1 MAVDF
6 SRTTRALATDRYRL
20 VLLGLAVAMALLLA
34 WSIWFFR
41 AEVRFVETSRTAE
54 VIGDGAIRAEFDA
67 DRAGRIDFGQSARFL
82 PDADKAPVPVSVT
95 EVQRHGTSVELVLVI
110 DSHHDPG
117 LLLEPGETGRV
128 LIETE
133 RLSPAQLVMQLAGG
147 GRSTR
152 N

>member
-20 VLLGLAVAMALLLA
+20 VLFGLAVAMLLLLA
-34 WSIWFFR
+34 WGVWFFR
-41 AEVRFVETSRTAE
+41 AEIQFYETSLAAQ
-54 VIGDGAIRAEFDA
+54 VIGDGAIRAEFAA
-67 DRAGRIDFGQSARFL
+67 DPAGRLGVGQSARFL
-82 PDADKAPVPVSVT
+82 PDADKAPVQVIVT
-95 EVQRHGTSVELVLVI
+95 EVQRHGDTLEVTLVI
-110 DSHHDPG
+110 PSRHDPG

-128 LIETE
+128 QIETE

-147 GRSTR
+147 GQSTR